1 MCIILLCPVGGCFL
15 FSWADA
21 HSGCCLT
28 SEELCGDCRPSGYA
42 ELSYHGLE
50 GFHLNTN
57 RPIVVSVLWEVD
69 PPLCPEKFEAWEP
82 GGWVA
87 LQNLMVASAE

>member
-1 MCIILLCPVGGCFL
+1 MGVF
-15 FSWADA
+15 FS
-21 HSGCCLT
+21 HGQMPRSGCCLT
-28 SEELCGDCRPSGYA
+28 SEELCGDCHPSGYA

-50 GFHLNTN
+50 RFHLTTN
-57 RPIVVSVLWEVD
+57 WPIVVSVLWEVD

-82 GGWVA
+82 GAWVA